1 MYFLKNSKKN
11 QENYFYKIKFS
22 KKVHGYRVLL
32 QKIQKSSRFID
43 KINFLKK
50 IKYVLFKNSKKSI

>member
-22 KKVHGYRVLL
+22 KKVHGYH
-32 QKIQKSSRFID
+32 
-43 KINFLKK
+43 
-50 IKYVLFKNSKKSI
+50 VLFQKNSKIKQIHRQNQFFF